1 MSACLSFP
9 HCPSC
14 QSQKIWKD
22 GIRQTRGGPVQR
34 FVCRDCAFRFS
45 ETIWSSSESS
55 GASQGVHTKLLY
67 RGSAF
72 LFTRQICAAQAVGAK
87 NLAEVKSRTEE
98 KAAGAIT
105 DNKSLLFQYS
115 WWLKKE
121 GYAATTVETR
131 TKLLKI
137 LTKRGADLNNPESVK
152 ETIARQEWC
161 NKRKLNAA
169 DAYTSFLKMT
179 GGTWTP
185 PRYQVEEKLP
195 FIPAEAEL
203 DALIAGCGP
212 KTSTFLQLLKET
224 GMRAGEAHR
233 LQWTDIDSESGTVR
247 VTPEKGSK
255 PRVFKLS
262 NKLQGRLWALK
273 GKYNS
278 NRIFSKQLRTQRRL
292 FQEQRATLARKLQN
306 PRLSQIHFHTFRH
319 WKATIEYHRT
329 RDILYVMNLLGHR
342 SIKNTLVYTHFVE
355 FKDDEFISKVATN
368 AEEAS
373 QLIEAAFEY
382 VCTTPQN
389 LMLFRKRK

>member
-1 MSACLSFP
+1 M
-9 HCPSC
+9 
-14 QSQKIWKD
+14 I
-22 GIRQTRGGPVQR
+22 
-34 FVCRDCAFRFS
+34 
-45 ETIWSSSESS
+45 
-55 GASQGVHTKLLY
+55 
-67 RGSAF
+67 
-72 LFTRQICAAQAVGAK
+72 
-87 NLAEVKSRTEE
+87 NLASVETRTQE
-98 KAAGAIT
+98 KAAGATIDQIKNT
-105 DNKSLLFQYS
+105 LFQYS

-121 GYAATTVETR
+121 GYAETTITTR
-131 TKLLKI
+131 AKLLRI
-137 LTKRGADLNNPESVK
+137 LAKRGADLHNPESIK
-152 ETIARQEWC
+152 ETIARQEKWC

-195 FIPAEAEL
+195 FIPTEAEL

-212 KTSTFLQLLKET
+212 KTSTFLRLLKET

-233 LQWTDIDSESGTVR
+233 LQWIDIDPESGTIR

-262 NKLQGRLWALK
+262 TKLLSMLMALK
-273 GKYNS
+273 GKYGS
-278 NRIFSKQLRTQRRL
+278 NGIFSKQLRTQRKL
-292 FQEQRATLARKLQN
+292 FQKQRAALSRKLQN
-306 PRLSQIHFHTFRH
+306 PRLLQIHFHTFRH
-319 WKATIEYHRT
+319 WKATMEYQRT

-342 SIKNTLVYTHFVE
+342 SIKNTLVYTHFIE

-373 QLIEAAFEY
+373 KLVEAAFDY
-382 VCTTPQN
+382 VCTTPEN